1 MALNFQTHCS
11 EMDLNQGRFLANGK
25 SGYILKPTFMREPRT
40 EFDPITL
47 TRGDWLQHKT
57 LHVMVRFCEPRH
69 SLSPL
74 LCLYRLNSCV
84 TTTVIICRQVI
95 SGQQLPKVNDKK
107 SSIVDPLV
115 KVQVHGVAAD
125 VAEKQTNAIENNGIY
140 LPLYLFGF
148 LSSHWCH
155 LVVIVLNSQQIQQWG
170 CDLF

>member
-11 EMDLNQGRFLANGK
+11 DMDVNQGRFLVNGK
-25 SGYILKPTFMREPRT
+25 SGYILKPAFMRDPQT

-57 LHVMVRFCEPRH
+57 MHIMVRLCDPSH
-69 SLSPL
+69 SLYSL
-74 LCLYRLNSCV
+74 FCLNRLKGYV

-115 KVQVHGVAAD
+115 KVQVYGVPAD

-140 LPLYLFGF
+140 FPLYLFF
-148 LSSHWCH
+148 PS
-155 LVVIVLNSQQIQQWG
+155 VVTDG
-170 CDLF
+170 T